1 MTFEF
6 GTVRDF
12 EQHVGHARHFTDY
25 ATGGKW
31 LELGNGSDFMN
42 SATGEI
48 LTDAELG
55 NRAVRGFMLTKWHE
69 TVLIID

>member
-12 EQHVGHARHFTDY
+12 EQHVGHTQHFVDY

-31 LELGNGSDFMN
+31 IELKTSSNFMN
-42 SATGEI
+42 STTGEI
-48 LTDAELG
+48 FTDAELG
-55 NRAVRGFMLTKWHE
+55 ERIVRGFVLTRWHE

>member
-12 EQHVGHARHFTDY
+12 EQHIGHARHFADY

-42 SATGEI
+42 SATGKS
-48 LTDAELG
+48 LQ
-55 NRAVRGFMLTKWHE
+55 MPS
-69 TVLIID
+69 